1 MQLPVFIRVIHFP
14 MPAQKTMR
22 FSCKIRLFQ
31 NIVVLGIL
39 LYISK
44 IFIEDK
50 SDKTVGLSVSDWYI
64 VSYFGD
70 SQSCRM
76 SRIPQIYPCKK
87 VAKHGK
93 MGYFNWGKSHYKCF
107 LGVNYL
113 TF

>member
-14 MPAQKTMR
+14 MPAQRITR
-22 FSCKIRLFQ
+22 LSCKIRLFQ

-39 LYISK
+39 LYIPK
-44 IFIEDK
+44 IFIEAK

-76 SRIPQIYPCKK
+76 SRIPQICPCKN
-87 VAKHGK
+87 VAKCGEIGK
-93 MGYFNWGKSHYKCF
+93 FQ
-107 LGVNYL
+107 LR
-113 TF
+113 